1 MTDDNSN
8 KTNVDMDDLDAFED
22 VFYGDKPEPKA
33 EVEDD
38 EAPEDEVTENEDDA
52 LETEEEDTSEEDEVK
67 DEEEEPEEEPA
78 PKPKGKKSFQQRIDE
93 LTADKYERQREVDFL
108 RAEIE
113 KLKVRPE
120 EKQEVDVREQLPANA
135 PSPDA
140 VNDKGE
146 PVYPL
151 GEFDPKFIRDLTKF
165 TFEEETKAADER
177 RKQEAE
183 VRAAQ
188 EANQKLTESWN
199 EKLEKAEADI
209 PDIRKG
215 ITELTP
221 ILTDLDPGYGNY
233 LAATVMQCDNGPEV
247 MYYLSQNIGEAQKI
261 VASGAFAATLA
272 IGRLDAQFSKSK
284 PQQEEKR
291 NTKVVSDAPKPAEA
305 RARGRGS
312 STVTRP
318 DTDDLDAFEKIFFA
332 KKRR

>member
-8 KTNVDMDDLDAFED
+8 KETNVDMDDLDAFED
-22 VFYGDKPEPKA
+22 AFFDRKSEPKA
-33 EVEDD
+33 EVED
-38 EAPEDEVTENEDDA
+38 EAPEEEIVEDEDDA
-52 LETEEEDTSEEDEVK
+52 LEPEDDTDASEEDEVEEE
-67 DEEEEPEEEPA
+67 EEEEPEEEPA
-78 PKPKGKKSFQQRIDE
+78 PKPKGKKSFQNRIDE
-93 LTADKYERQREVDFL
+93 LTADKYERDRRIADL
-108 RAEIE
+108 IAENE

-120 EKQEVDVREQLPANA
+120 EKQVDVREQLPVNA

-183 VRAAQ
+183 AKSAQ
-188 EANQKLTESWN
+188 EAHQKLTESWN
-199 EKLEKAEADI
+199 EKLEKAEKDI
-209 PDIRKG
+209 PEIRKG

-221 ILTDLDPGYGNY
+221 VLTSLDPNYGNY
-233 LAATVMQCDNGPEV
+233 LAATVMQCENGPEV

-272 IGRLDAQFSKSK
+272 IGRLDAQFSKSAQK
-284 PQQEEKR
+284 EDAKR
-291 NTKVVSDAPKPAEA
+291 NKVVSEAPKPAEA
-305 RARGRGS
+305 RAKGRGS
-312 STVTRP
+312 STVVRE
-318 DTDDLDAFEKIFFA
+318 DTDDLDAFEKIFF
-332 KKRR
+332 KK